1 MKPRFFESA
10 AEFRRW
16 LDKRHADEDALLV
29 GFYRKKVGRGLTYQ
43 EALDV
48 ALCFGWIDGVRTRL
62 NEDAYTIRFTPRRPG
77 SIWSAVN
84 IRRAGELQARGLM
97 KPPGLRAFRQRDERK
112 SRQYSYEREQAKLSP
127 ALEAA
132 LRANR
137 KAAAFFETQPP
148 GYRRVATFWI
158 MSAKKEETRARRLA
172 RLVECSARGARIDL
186 LSPNRSRRPSI

>member
-1 MKPRFFESA
+1 MTPRFFESA

-29 GFYRKKVGRGLTYQ
+29 GFYKKKVGRGLTYQ
-43 EALDV
+43 EALDA

-84 IRRAGELQARGLM
+84 IRRAGELEARGLM
-97 KPPGLRAFRQRDERK
+97 KPPGLRAFRERDERK

-127 ALEAA
+127 GLEAA

-172 RLVECSARGARIDL
+172 RLVECSARGARIDM
-186 LSPNRSRRPSI
+186 LSPNRSRRRRI